1 MSEMKNEGSRAI
13 ELQKLIDLL
22 KQCKSE
28 GVHYY
33 LDLKSNGLC
42 KFTDWDAEQDESG
55 FLMQILDVGDDRF
68 LALPIVGDNDEYLD
82 LCSFIHLIDHKA
94 LHARLVRCSKGKGA
108 VKRIKTELRR
118 QNLMPQWEWYRNRYY
133 FWSAIEWAMQNG
145 IELIG

>member
-1 MSEMKNEGSRAI
+1 MKNEGSRAI

-42 KFTDWDAEQDESG
+42 KFTDRDAEQDETG
-55 FLMQILDVGDDRF
+55 FFMQILYDDDNRF
-68 LALPIVGDNDEYLD
+68 LSLPIVGDNDEYLD
-82 LCSFIHLIDHKA
+82 LCCFIHLIDNEA
-94 LHARLVRCSKGKGA
+94 LHTRLVRCSKGKGA
-108 VKRIKTELRR
+108 VKRIKKELRR
-118 QNLMPQWEWYRNRYY
+118 LNLMPQWEWYRNRYY